1 MDKQSEAAVPDGPTS
16 DAVQKNAA
24 DPANS
29 TAETMSAEELQRLC
43 RQMAASRA
51 RDAQKP
57 TSGERYTFAREGL
70 PGVQAILYRPAAA
83 AGPLPVVFNLHGGA
97 WIGGD
102 AILMESFCQLL
113 ADRLPALVVN
123 LNYTKADVQPLPF
136 AQYELRDAVLQLAA
150 DADSWGADAARVV
163 VGGHSAGAHIATGA
177 AMLLRDAGF
186 ALAGQLLVY
195 PATDPAPQSP
205 HDPLFRLLFAN
216 GGLQE
221 PWASPLRAPDDCLR
235 GLAPALGIFCGR
247 DELREQGMTY
257 FERLKQNG
265 VPTDTVEY
273 PKAEHGFLEVNRPDY
288 PADPRQTPEQAALA
302 RAAEEWIVEHL
313 RRLLGC

>member
-1 MDKQSEAAVPDGPTS
+1 MPSETQNLPLE
-16 DAVQKNAA
+16 NAA
-24 DPANS
+24 PIVKIAGQPDPPA
-29 TAETMSAEELQRLC
+29 TDDLPPEEVDKLLRHL
-43 RQMAASRA
+43 AASRA

-70 PGVQAILYRPAAA
+70 PGVAAILYRPKAATG
-83 AGPLPVVFNLHGGA
+83 GPLPVVFNLHGGA

-216 GGLQE
+216 GGLKE

-313 RRLLGC
+313 RRRLGC

>member
-1 MDKQSEAAVPDGPTS
+1 MPSETQNLPLE
-16 DAVQKNAA
+16 NAA
-24 DPANS
+24 PIVKIAGQPDPPA
-29 TAETMSAEELQRLC
+29 TDDLPPEEVDKLLRHL
-43 RQMAASRA
+43 AASRA

-70 PGVQAILYRPAAA
+70 PGVAAILYRPKAATG
-83 AGPLPVVFNLHGGA
+83 GPLPVVFNLHGGA

-163 VGGHSAGAHIATGA
+163 VGGHSAGAHIAAGA

-216 GGLQE
+216 GGLKE

-313 RRLLGC
+313 RRRLGC

>member
-1 MDKQSEAAVPDGPTS
+1 MPSETQNLPLE
-16 DAVQKNAA
+16 NAA
-24 DPANS
+24 PIVKIAGQPDPPA
-29 TAETMSAEELQRLC
+29 TDDLPPEEVDKLLRHL
-43 RQMAASRA
+43 AASRA

-70 PGVQAILYRPAAA
+70 PGVAAILYRPKAATG
-83 AGPLPVVFNLHGGA
+83 GPLPVVFNLHGGA

-163 VGGHSAGAHIATGA
+163 VGGHSAGAHIAAGA

-216 GGLQE
+216 GGLKE